1 MFNNLDNP
9 SAVLDARVIH
19 LATTESYRLCGHH
32 PTCVHIHL
40 TQKAKKQTGRGS
52 PKVDRVCACGRHV
65 DHHRARWPICDAIG
79 TRARKEGLVIYI
91 HIIYQ
96 AIKRSYWEASE
107 K

>member
-52 PKVDRVCACGRHV
+52 PKVDRACGRHV
-65 DHHRARWPICDAIG
+65 DHHRARC
-79 TRARKEGLVIYI
+79 KEGLVIYI
-91 HIIYQ
+91 HILYQ
-96 AIKRSYWEASE
+96 AI
-107 K
+107 